1 MPHPP
6 GVLRM
11 KRMPWHAGA
20 DLGARHPY
28 SHGQK
33 ALPPQERGGRA
44 IVQKIQ
50 EHAKTWNPV
59 QCKFMG
65 GSAPPALWPAAYF
78 TTKKS
83 LALSSG
89 LLSSRANW
97 IAAPAPVPSGSYR
110 SAPVVVL

>member
-1 MPHPP
+1 MPAQIWAP
-6 GVLRM
+6 GT
-11 KRMPWHAGA
+11 HAAMDRKPCPHRSVEAGP
-20 DLGARHPY
+20 LYRK
-28 SHGQK
+28 SRK
-33 ALPPQERGGRA
+33 
-44 IVQKIQ
+44 
-50 EHAKTWNPV
+50 HAKTWNPV
-59 QCKFMG
+59 QREFMG